1 MAATHVDEIKAE
13 AAKAHK
19 DATLRERLFDD
30 MQAAN
35 KETAVR
41 SAWVLTHLPASDN
54 CHIERHREP
63 LSRLAVT
70 TENISL
76 RRLTLALLERLDWR
90 TAGDDV
96 PEHYM
101 VLLDFCLLHMM
112 LADEP
117 YGVRALCMKLAYQI
131 SLPYAELLNELRQSL
146 LLLQPSELGPGVRHT
161 RNKILNSL

>member
-1 MAATHVDEIKAE
+1 M
-13 AAKAHK
+13 
-19 DATLRERLFDD
+19 
-30 MQAAN
+30 
-35 KETAVR
+35 
-41 SAWVLTHLPASDN
+41 
-54 CHIERHREP
+54 
-63 LSRLAVT
+63 T